1 MSQNSSLLTTKNQP
15 HNELCPECG
24 APLHIRNGKQ
34 GPFLGCS
41 NYPKCTYLRSLHEKS
56 EIKKVLTGSCCPLC
70 KNELVL
76 KQGRY
81 GLFIGC
87 SAYPECLHT
96 AQLTEKSEDTTAEET
111 SNAVTCPVCK
121 KGKLVKRQSRYGKTF
136 YACDN
141 YPNCKYAVNDK
152 PVNEF
157 CPDCHWPILV
167 ERKTTYSLRLIC
179 PKKGCG
185 YRSKPI

>member
-1 MSQNSSLLTTKNQP
+1 M
-15 HNELCPECG
+15 
-24 APLHIRNGKQ
+24 HIRNGKQ
-34 GPFLGCS
+34 GAFLGCS
-41 NYPKCTYLRSLHEKS
+41 NYPECTYLRPLHEKS
-56 EIKKVLTGSCCPLC
+56 EIKKVLSGTSCPLC
-70 KNELVL
+70 TKELVL

-87 SAYPECLHT
+87 SAYPDCLHT
-96 AQLTEKSEDTTAEET
+96 AQISENNEKKEENAE
-111 SNAVTCPVCK
+111 VTCPLCK
-121 KGKLVKRQSRYGKTF
+121 KGKLIKRQSRYGKTF

-141 YPNCKYAVNDK
+141 YPGCKYAVNSK

-157 CPDCHWPILV
+157 CPDCHWPILI
-167 ERKTTYSLRLIC
+167 ERKTASSSRIIC